1 MDLND
6 TLKQFEA
13 VEANLSKLERLWAQ
27 IKPLLPGSDRE
38 ASVTDPD
45 KYIELQRS
53 FDHIAKG
60 MPKVDGFEL
69 DRCLLDPD
77 DILKN
82 SIDCLELGEI
92 SVSITFTRELFKQG
106 EILAEYRFRLEA
118 KRRELARQSVESL
131 SAKIEHLL
139 HVLRP
144 AAGNLE
150 DNHPMPVAE
159 WGELKN
165 CFKSIDAL
173 LGSSI
178 GRAPRWGMM
187 LRHISF
193 GVRQDYDDIVSHDWP
208 DVRRWLE
215 RALYG
220 EMDPLPVT
228 AADLGDLVRAQPQ
241 GPVSTEL
248 NWAVL
253 TPTEFERLIFN
264 LIDRTPGYVNP
275 RWLTHTNAPDRGRDL
290 SVERIIEDQLAGTRT
305 LRIILAC
312 KHTNSVN
319 LPIVTELK
327 EQMKLWEPPRIDE
340 LIIVSSGRFT
350 TDAIDYIERSN
361 RGSEAMRIEMWPSS
375 QLERLLATRPELI
388 ADFHLRQ

>member
-1 MDLND
+1 
-6 TLKQFEA
+6 LKQFEA

-27 IKPLLPGSDRE
+27 IKPLLPSSDRE
-38 ASVTDPD
+38 ASVTDHD

-69 DRCLLDPD
+69 DCCLLDPD

-92 SVSITFTRELFKQG
+92 SVSVTFTREVFKQG
-106 EILAEYRFRLEA
+106 EVLADYRFRLEA

-131 SAKIEHLL
+131 SAKIEQLL
-139 HVLRP
+139 QALRP
-144 AAGNLE
+144 TAAKLE
-150 DNHPMPVAE
+150 DNKPMPVEE

-173 LGSSI
+173 LGSST

-187 LRHISF
+187 LRHMSF
-193 GVRQDYDDIVSHDWP
+193 GVRQDYDDIVNHDWP

-220 EMDPLPVT
+220 ETDPLPVT
-228 AADLGDLVRAQPQ
+228 TADLGDLVRAEPQ

-275 RWLTHTNAPDRGRDL
+275 KWLTHTNAPDRGRDL

-312 KHTNSVN
+312 KHTDSIN
-319 LPIVTELK
+319 LPTVTELK

-361 RGSEAMRIEMWPSS
+361 RGSDAMRIEMWPSS